1 MASGTGNP
9 AGAAMRK
16 QRSLYGV
23 DPIAAGRCVPPQK
36 QTSRPWAGMITHEG
50 APLVCLLPA
59 GMPCPSRGE
68 ANRQEKKRAG
78 KPSRPEGRPRP
89 GRGRLQSQFAYF
101 AKCFLSRCSYLGRKR
116 VGRARASRRKD
127 PVFPERPPLFA
138 AWKAPLRRI
147 PHRERTAAPRGC
159 PPYLREGWRRRG
171 AAAYPPYPVR
181 AACA

>member
-23 DPIAAGRCVPPQK
+23 DPIAAGRRGPATKANLPASRRK
-36 QTSRPWAGMITHEG
+36 QAHMKGHRWCSSRP
-50 APLVCLLPA
+50 VCPA
-59 GMPCPSRGE
+59 PSRGE
-68 ANRQEKKRAG
+68 ANRQDKKRAG

-116 VGRARASRRKD
+116 VGRARASRRKGGARRV
-127 PVFPERPPLFA
+127 PSVMISITAGRRFFLA
-138 AWKAPLRRI
+138 AS
-147 PHRERTAAPRGC
+147 
-159 PPYLREGWRRRG
+159 
-171 AAAYPPYPVR
+171 R
-181 AACA
+181 ASARSFWVLTV